1 MLNFTSDQPTGK
13 RKGVLLF
20 LCLFV
25 LLMVSYSNSFDTP
38 WHFDDFDNITA
49 NPSVH
54 IRELTGSEL
63 RKTFHTRGFLAR
75 PVAYLSFGLNYYV
88 GGENVFG
95 YHVVNFILH
104 ALSSLFLFL
113 FILETL
119 RLPLLRERYGKD
131 ALLLAFGATLLWA
144 VHPIHVTSVTYVVQ
158 RMSSMAGLFFILSMY
173 GYLKGRTA
181 PGRSRKILFY
191 ILSVLAFLLS
201 FGSKE
206 NALVLPLVLFVY
218 DLLLIQGADK
228 ENIKRGLMIIAAPC
242 LLILGLG
249 LLYRDFS
256 SLLQGY
262 DTRPFTLTERLLTQ
276 PRVMFFYLSLL
287 FYPIF
292 SRLTLLYDL
301 ETSTSLFSPPTTVLA
316 VAAMAAVIGLACML
330 ARRRPLDS
338 FCILFFFLN
347 HLLEGSF
354 LPLEM
359 VYEHRNYI
367 PSMMLFVPVAIFIRW
382 IVNTF
387 AGKRLIR
394 YAIVGTAL
402 FVVADLAHTTY
413 MRNEVWRSE
422 LSLWTDNVEKSPR
435 LSRPHALLGKTLL
448 NEKQYPE
455 ALEEF
460 KTAMQLKRWS
470 NLVEPAIYECYIGNF
485 FLDVVGDE
493 EKAALHYTK
502 SLEYSITHEYYA
514 GIAMVMLKRGDL
526 DQAHRFILEALR
538 MKPGFAEYHNNHALV
553 LLKKG
558 MYDEAIESASTALA
572 LRKSY
577 REPRCIIAEAYR
589 QKGLYDSSIS
599 HWQEVLREDP
609 DRRYAYLALMDL
621 YHAAGNREALA
632 KTTKLLLETLDENQ
646 VFDIVIE
653 IHRRANLFAHVP
665 NPQTIST
672 ILRGFGQGD
681 QRAEKG
687 KKASK

>member
-13 RKGVLLF
+13 RIRVFSF

-25 LLMVSYSNSFDTP
+25 LLLVSYSNSFNTP

-63 RKTFHTRGFLAR
+63 RKTFHTRGFFAR
-75 PVAYLSFGLNYYV
+75 PVAYLSFGLNYYF

-95 YHVVNFILH
+95 YHAVNFIIH
-104 ALSSLFLFL
+104 VLSTFVLFL
-113 FILETL
+113 FIFETL

-131 ALLLAFGATLLWA
+131 AFLLAFGATLLWA
-144 VHPIHVTSVTYVVQ
+144 IHPIHVTSVTYIVQ
-158 RMSSMAGLFFILSMY
+158 RMSSMAGLFYILSMY

-181 PGRSRKILFY
+181 PGRSRKVLFY
-191 ILSVLAFLLS
+191 TLSALAFLLS

-228 ENIKRGLMIIAAPC
+228 ENIRRSLMVLAVPC
-242 LLILGLG
+242 LLVLGLG
-249 LLYRDFS
+249 LLYRDLS

-262 DTRPFTLTERLLTQ
+262 DTRPFTLVERLLTQ

-287 FYPIF
+287 LYPIF

-301 ETSTSLFSPPTTVLA
+301 ETSTSLFHPPTTVLA
-316 VAAMAAVIGLACML
+316 VAAMAAAIGLACLL
-330 ARRRPLDS
+330 ARRRPLYS

-367 PSMMLFVPVAIFIRW
+367 PSMMLFVPVAIFVRW
-382 IVNTF
+382 VVNAF

-394 YAIVGTAL
+394 CTVVGAAL
-402 FVVADLAHTTY
+402 FLVADLAHTTY
-413 MRNEVWRSE
+413 MRNEIWRSE

-493 EKAALHYTK
+493 EKAAVHYTK

-514 GIAMVMLKRGDL
+514 GMAMVMLKKGDL

-538 MKPGFAEYHNNHALV
+538 MRPGFAEYHNNHALI
-553 LLKKG
+553 LLKEER
-558 MYDEAIESASTALA
+558 YDEAIEAASRARA

-589 QKGLYDSSIS
+589 RKGLYDQSIA

-621 YHAAGNREALA
+621 YHAAGDREALGE
-632 KTTKLLLETLDENQ
+632 TTRLLLEKIDENQ
-646 VFDIVIE
+646 VFDIVME

-672 ILRGFGQGD
+672 IIRGFREDD
-681 QRAEKG
+681 QRSGES